1 MRKEMNHAEW
11 KRLAAVIFMAMG
23 MAGGAALP
31 SMAAEYEQ
39 GLTGVV
45 KTDQQLLR
53 NAGSTVKDDEKTATI
68 TYDFKGNDQ
77 IFHVTNKNGIGT
89 NTSSDQKVRNY
100 VYNNKKTNGEM
111 GTLYIDQKNTNPN
124 DSADVAG
131 FSASNGKVE
140 VNSHLDITASSA
152 YASVGISAGAHA
164 DLVINGNV
172 RMRKDDPE
180 NPWGIVTKNVHGN
193 VGPGGYTTMDGGVDA
208 NYTGARWQPSA
219 FSVGYTRAAITVNG
233 DVDVAVRGTAVKTDA
248 YNAAEGV
255 DPYDLAK
262 ISLLGDSIRI
272 ITPEKEKNS
281 VAGFGSFIE
290 PYYSLASYGGT
301 VNVNVDVPVTDGVS
315 TKDVDQMTARDGKVE
330 IVGNVIAMK
339 RSERTVNSDVYQD
352 GRINLALTTKDSS
365 WKGVVDNA
373 GASQAGEVN
382 LWLQNGA
389 QWIHEN
395 TSRVDGLDYS
405 HMPEYSKPNYDN
417 FDNVSYIHSLI
428 GGNSNSSAGY
438 ITHKESGIALH
449 IDNYSGYSTVI
460 YQHNGSGS
468 EKSDYIGGDTTIV
481 HAATGSDITLATG
494 NNGVDINDSHAVA
507 KVLNAL
513 ANKLIYSNYVNGES
527 NLSGTVVIASGLTAS
542 SVKADV
548 SGMITFD
555 KKTGAGTYVKP
566 QEGEQ
571 NTNRMQEGITG
582 TTADN
587 AYIDANI
594 RKNDG
599 TYKFTLSPTTITV
612 GNGTAIAANANV
624 NIDAKDTTLQL
635 NAKTG
640 IETNGHAVSIDAKK
654 LAVGVETNHV
664 ENGIL
669 TNGGSVTIA
678 GDVDVLADKEAIH
691 AENKGTVTLGSG
703 TIMGR
708 ILSDDS
714 QISINQEKKVSS
726 VTGDLSVANGGTIDL
741 AVAGNGN
748 AFTGNITK
756 MTPEGTTLMDLGD
769 DGTVHLTVADKAMW
783 KGGQNNADAALDL
796 TLSGGS
802 WTNTSTGDAV
812 VRKLSGGDKAVKT
825 IRYTDPADNGEKEIP
840 VNGFISMGENAG
852 RLTINNYS
860 GTHIISY
867 AHDNQGSDVND
878 YKGGDT
884 HIKAAERGS
893 MVIAATDSKGIQ
905 TSSQD
910 AVENAFRA
918 LAQKFYY
925 EGGDDNLTGKTL
937 IASGLTS
944 SSLSRFMGDMTF
956 DKTQGGKGQYAD
968 HFINISGDFETAIM
982 KGARAAI
989 TSSLM
994 SWRANADDLIYR
1006 GDLLRRNMEEDGLWA
1021 RTYGGKDSYDATGI
1035 DITNQYWGVQVGYDK
1050 VYPEG
1055 VIAGAAIDYQTGNS
1069 NYTYQD
1075 EDFGSVTGNTGKSK
1089 VYSIGLYG
1097 SKDLGNQDHFD
1108 LTVKAGSVG
1117 NDFTVYNGIGNELKG
1132 NYRNRAYSIS
1142 SRYGK
1147 KFGSD
1152 KNYIEPQ
1159 LQMTWSHVDANRFTA
1174 HSGEEELQI
1183 GQGSFDSVVGR
1194 VGLEAGRHGK
1204 YGTFYGKLHLAHEF
1218 NGAVRGTYYADDG
1231 GLKETDVSM
1240 KDTWIEATVG
1250 TTLQLGENGTAYFDV
1265 SRTFGGDYEQ
1275 EWKVNGGVRFA
1286 VGSGVTPGAKEA
1298 MRKRS
1303 IEEAKSMLVASD
1315 EMKTTKAAPT
1325 APLKHSELVSNTATM
1340 AKTVTE
1346 RRTVSVPVTEAA
1358 VAAEE
1363 SHETSYVPMAGTAP
1377 AGAGDMPTFTLA
1389 PVVVTANRVP
1399 QPILEAKADL
1409 SVVSRPEI
1417 EAMHMENV
1425 EEILRTVPGV
1435 QFLNYGSNGMNANL
1449 GGIRING
1456 SNDVVILIDGV
1467 RVTDMKG
1474 GGNSGYM
1481 FAALMNNTDNIE
1493 RVEVLRGT
1501 ATTMYGAGAKG
1512 GVINIITRKPTS
1524 NSTTLDISRGSF
1536 DSENYKL
1543 NTMGVKGK
1551 LRYNVYHDRDI
1562 QGSIKDGS
1570 GKEWP
1575 GHSNTKSSGVKLMY
1589 DFSDAQQLT
1598 MNYDTVGSHYS
1609 GKDLIYKGNYVGTY
1623 DTEQLTLK
1631 HDWQISKLWKNS
1643 LVYRHSKDQYTYA
1656 KPGGEDAS
1664 MKELQTGDT
1673 EYTFTGETF
1682 TYESGKYT
1690 MVGGVEHIEG
1700 KDNKTH
1706 KKATNTSIFAQGDWR
1721 FLPRLTLTGGVRQD
1735 RPENYDS
1742 HNSFSYKLSWDM
1754 TKKDSIYAG
1763 RSDFYIMPSITQLY
1777 DSKYGNS
1784 DLKPSE
1790 GRTTSIG
1797 YNHQFG
1803 NENYLTVNWFETKT
1817 RVGVTMHESDTSQGE
1832 DPDTGKYE
1840 NVSGGIIRGWNAQ
1853 YNVRLNQHLSAKL
1866 GWSHLF
1872 YDEKNNF
1879 NMGYAPKDKATFG
1892 FYFDKDKWSAAF
1904 DGFYFIRDTSRAK
1917 QGVKGWPSD
1926 KYAVCN
1932 LSLNYRA
1939 NAETE
1944 FYLKVDNIFN
1954 KLWAEHTDVIHG
1966 GDPDSWY
1973 AMPGRALTLGMK
1985 MRF

>member
-1 MRKEMNHAEW
+1 MKKIKTGKW
-11 KRLAAVIFMAMG
+11 STLLAAFVLTTG
-23 MAGGAALP
+23 LSGVVQAAD
-31 SMAAEYEQ
+31 YTT

-45 KTDQQLLR
+45 GKDQPLLMG
-53 NAGSTVKDDEKTATI
+53 AGNTVSFDPKSNTM
-68 TYDFKGNDQ
+68 TYDFKGQDHT
-77 IFHVTNKNGIGT
+77 FTVTDSDGIGT
-89 NTSSDQKVRNY
+89 NTEGDDYDYVFNNVDDQG
-100 VYNNKKTNGEM
+100 KK
-111 GTLYIDQKNTNPN
+111 GTLHIYQTNNGIN
-124 DSADVAG
+124 DFANVTG
-131 FSASNGKVE
+131 FSASTGHVT
-140 VNSHLDITASSA
+140 VNSDLDITAYSA
-152 YASVGISAGAHA
+152 YASMGVSAGNGA

-172 RMRKDDPE
+172 TMKKSDPN
-180 NPWGIVTKNVHGN
+180 NPWGIITKNVHGN
-193 VGPGGYTTMDGGVDA
+193 IGPGGATSMDPTDT
-208 NYTGARWQPSA
+208 NYTGARWQPSG
-219 FSVGYTRAAITVNG
+219 FSVGSTRGNITVNG
-233 DVDVAVRGTAVKTDA
+233 DVDIWVRGTAVKTDA
-248 YNAAEGV
+248 YSGGEGV
-255 DPYDLAK
+255 NPYDLASV
-262 ISLLGDSIRI
+262 SLLGDSIRI
-272 ITPEKEKNS
+272 ITPDNERKVDGSYKE
-281 VAGFGSFIE
+281 A
-290 PYYSLASYGGT
+290 YYSLASFGGT
-301 VNVNVDVPVTDGVS
+301 VNVNVKNGEAQNGDVY
-315 TKDVDQMTARDGKVE
+315 M
-330 IVGNVIAMK
+330 IGNVIASK
-339 RSERTVNSDVYQD
+339 RSAGTSAPVVYQD
-352 GRINLALTTKDSS
+352 GRINVALTTKDSY
-365 WKGVVDNA
+365 WKGVVDNF
-373 GASQAGEVN
+373 SKEQAGEVN
-382 LWLQNGA
+382 VWLQNGA
-389 QWIHEN
+389 KWQHEAA
-395 TSRVDGLDYS
+395 SRTNGMDAAN
-405 HMPEYSKPNYDN
+405 MPNYSRPN
-417 FDNVSYIHSLI
+417 YGLYDNVSYIHNFY
-428 GGNSNSSAGY
+428 GGTSAEKTGY
-438 ITHKESGIALH
+438 LTQNHESQIH

-460 YQHNGSGS
+460 YQHNGSGM
-468 EKSDYIGGDTTIV
+468 EKSDYIGGYTTIV
-481 HAATGSDITLATG
+481 HAATGSNITLATG
-494 NNGVDINDSHAVA
+494 NNGVDVNDSNAVA

-513 ANKLIYSNYVNGES
+513 ASKLIYSNYVNGES
-527 NLSGTVVIASGLTAS
+527 NLSGTVIIASGLTAS

-571 NTNRMQEGITG
+571 NTNRIQGGITG
-582 TTADN
+582 TTGDT
-587 AYIDANI
+587 AYTNANI
-594 RKNDG
+594 RKDDG
-599 TYKFTLSPTTITV
+599 TYKFTLDPTTITV
-612 GNGTAIAANANV
+612 ENGTAIAAKDKV

-669 TNGGSVTIA
+669 TNGGSVKIA

-703 TIMGR
+703 TIKGQ
-708 ILSDDS
+708 IISKNS
-714 QISINQEKKVSS
+714 QISINQEKKASS

-756 MTPEGTTLMDLGD
+756 MAPEGATLMALGD

-783 KGGQNNADAALDL
+783 TGGQNNADAALDL

-812 VRKLSGGDKAVKT
+812 IRKLSGGDKAVKT
-825 IRYTDPADNGEKEIP
+825 IRYTDPADNGEKEIS

-867 AHDNQGSDVND
+867 AHDNQGTDVND

-884 HIKAAERGS
+884 HIKAAETGS

-925 EGGDDNLTGKTL
+925 EGGVGNLTGKML

-956 DKTQGGKGQYAD
+956 GTEQDGKGQYNG
-968 HFINISGDFETAIM
+968 HLINISGDFETAIM

-1055 VIAGAAIDYQTGNS
+1055 VIAGAAIDYQTGDS

-1075 EDFGSVTGNTGKSK
+1075 EDFGTVTGNTGKSK

-1147 KFGSD
+1147 RFGSD
-1152 KNYIEPQ
+1152 KKYIEPQ

-1194 VGLEAGRHGK
+1194 IGVEAGRNGK
-1204 YGTFYGKLHLAHEF
+1204 YGTFYGKLDLAHEF

-1231 GLKETDVSM
+1231 GSKQTEVSM
-1240 KDTWIEATVG
+1240 KDTWIEATMG

-1298 MRKRS
+1298 QKRS
-1303 IEEAKSMLVASD
+1303 IAK
-1315 EMKTTKAAPT
+1315 
-1325 APLKHSELVSNTATM
+1325 ATM
-1340 AKTVTE
+1340 AEEREEISRSQTKSTISETAPIPHVQLVPDKTTAGKTDAE
-1346 RRTVSVPVTEAA
+1346 TQSA
-1358 VAAEE
+1358 VYTASAVDD
-1363 SHETSYVPMAGTAP
+1363 TSYGSVETTYTAP
-1377 AGAGDMPTFTLA
+1377 AASTYQGESNGTPVFTLGQ
-1389 PVVVTANRVP
+1389 VVVTANRVP

-1409 SVVSRPEI
+1409 SIVSRDEI
-1417 EAMHMENV
+1417 EALHMESI
-1425 EEILRTVPGV
+1425 EDTLRTIPGV
-1435 QFLNYGSNGMNANL
+1435 QFLNYGSNGLNANIS
-1449 GGIRING
+1449 GIRING
-1456 SNDVVILIDGV
+1456 SNDIIILVDGV
-1467 RVTDMKG
+1467 RLNDFKG
-1474 GGNSGYM
+1474 AGSSGYA
-1481 FAALMNNTDNIE
+1481 FTSLLNNMDNVE
-1493 RVEVLRGT
+1493 RVEVLRGS
-1501 ATTMYGAGAKG
+1501 AAVMYGSGAKG

-1524 NSTTLDISRGSF
+1524 NTASMDIARGSF
-1536 DSENYKL
+1536 GKEAYKF
-1543 NTMGVKGK
+1543 NAMGVKGK
-1551 LRYNVYHDRDI
+1551 IRYQVYDDKSI
-1562 QGSIKDGS
+1562 EGSTKDAS
-1570 GKEWP
+1570 GKVWP
-1575 GHSNTKSSGVKLMY
+1575 GHSNTKSSGAKLQY
-1589 DFSDAQQLT
+1589 DFNKDQNLSVSYDKTSSDFT
-1598 MNYDTVGSHYS
+1598 GV
-1609 GKDLIYKGNYVGTY
+1609 DLIYKGHYVGAF
-1623 DTEQLTLK
+1623 DSERLTLK
-1631 HDWQISKLWKNS
+1631 HDWNLSKLWNNT
-1643 LVYRHSKDQYTYA
+1643 LVYRNSKEKYLWS
-1656 KPGGEDAS
+1656 KPGGEDTDMA
-1664 MKELQTGDT
+1664 QPVTGDT
-1673 EYTFTGETF
+1673 EYSLFSDTFLYKSAT
-1682 TYESGKYT
+1682 YT
-1690 MVGGVEHIEG
+1690 MVGGLEYVKG
-1700 KDNKTH
+1700 KDNNNGKDV
-1706 KKATNTSIFAQGDWR
+1706 KNTSMFLQGDWE
-1721 FLPRLTLTGGVRQD
+1721 FLPHLTLSGGVRHD
-1735 RPENYDS
+1735 SPKNFDS
-1742 HNSFSYKLSWDM
+1742 HNSFSYKLAWDI

-1763 RSDFYIMPSITQLY
+1763 RSDYYILPSLSQLY
-1777 DSKYGNS
+1777 DVKFGNK
-1784 DLKPSE
+1784 DLKASE

-1797 YNHQFG
+1797 YNHEFG
-1803 NENYLTVNWFETKT
+1803 PENYLTFGWFETK
-1817 RVGVTMHESDTSQGE
+1817 VGVGLNIANNGTYH
-1832 DPDTGKYE
+1832 
-1840 NVSGGIIRGWNAQ
+1840 NVIGGIIRGWNAQ
-1853 YNVRLNQHLSAKL
+1853 YNVRLSRYVNAKL
-1866 GWSHLF
+1866 GWSHLY
-1872 YDEKNNF
+1872 YDDSGSF
-1879 NMGYAPKDKATFG
+1879 SQGYAPKDKATFG
-1892 FYFDKDKWSAAF
+1892 IYYDKDKFGAAF

-1917 QGVKGWPSD
+1917 KGVKGWPSD

-1939 NAETE
+1939 NASTE

-1954 KLWAEHTDVIHG
+1954 KLWAEHTAVIWNG
-1966 GDPDSWY
+1966 GADTWY

-1985 MRF
+1985 LRF